1 MKTLLI
7 FSLIGIGAAFG
18 LAPQGAP
25 PVDSDASTAIFC
37 ATPKH
42 KETAPQ
48 LISVSLKVKDKK
60 GKVLQE
66 TGITP
71 VDVYIPMGATA
82 KQKATLIRTELDAQ
96 ISWPEITFTNGTPA
110 VPSAIISIDAASGAA
125 GEEVKIIKAT
135 LDPDK
140 TKEANKVEDS
150 ANSLVPVDVEYVYTP
165 NANYVGL
172 YQVGEVPHGMVFKIY
187 GTPAAV
193 NPDDPQEDP
202 YVGFMIGGVI
212 AKATI
217 TSSDTVLSIATK
229 LKLQFNAQG
238 VTCTIINGGAVMIC
252 ESPDGE
258 EVHSHGFDCADEGI
272 WVGAEFLKD

>member
-1 MKTLLI
+1 MKALFVFTLL
-7 FSLIGIGAAFG
+7 GIGAAYG

-25 PVDSDASTAIFC
+25 PADSDASTAIFC

-42 KETAPQ
+42 NETAPQ
-48 LISVSLKVKDKK
+48 LISVHLKVKDKK

-66 TGITP
+66 TGNTP
-71 VDVYIPMGATA
+71 VDVLIPMGSTA
-82 KQKATLIRTELDAQ
+82 KEKATLIRTALDAQ
-96 ISWPEITFTNGTPA
+96 IAWPEITFTNGTPA
-110 VPSAIISIDAASGAA
+110 VPSAIISIDAASGSA
-125 GEEVKIIKAT
+125 GEAVKIIKAS

-150 ANSLVPVDVEYVYTP
+150 ANSLVPVETEYVYTP

-172 YQVGEVPHGMVFKIY
+172 FPVGEVPHGMAFKLY
-187 GTPAAV
+187 GSPAAV
-193 NPDDPQEDP
+193 NPEDPQVDP
-202 YVGFMIGGVI
+202 FVGFMISGVI
-212 AKATI
+212 AKTTI
-217 TSSDTVLSIATK
+217 VGSDTLLSIATK
-229 LKLQFNAQG
+229 LKLQFEAQG
-238 VTCTIINGGAVMIC
+238 VSCTILNGGAVLIC